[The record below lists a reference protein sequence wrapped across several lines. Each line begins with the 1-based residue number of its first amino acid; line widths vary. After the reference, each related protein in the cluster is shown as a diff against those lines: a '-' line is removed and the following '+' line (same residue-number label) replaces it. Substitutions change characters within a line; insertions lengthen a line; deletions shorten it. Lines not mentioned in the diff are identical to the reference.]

1 MAAQHNPFEMAQRQL
16 DAVAERLGLD
26 KSMHEFL
33 RWPLRELHVTL
44 PVRMDDGST
53 QVFHGL
59 RVQYNDARGPCK
71 GGIRFHPDETIDTV
85 RALAAWMTWKTAVM
99 DLPLGGAKGGVIC
112 DPKAMSETELER
124 LSRAFIRQVGRIL
137 GDGLDIPAPDVYTTP
152 QIMAWMLDEYEA
164 MHGGHHRPGMITGK
178 PVPVGGSL
186 GRADATARGGCYVL
200 REAAKAIGIDTD
212 GASAAIQGFGNAG
225 QHAALLGAELLG
237 LKIIAAS
244 DSRSGIIDQNGLD
257 PQALV
262 RHKLQTDMVEGF
274 GGARPISNEDL
285 LELPVDV
292 LFVAAL
298 ENVITAENA
307 PRIKA
312 RISCELANGPQTPEA
327 DEILHNNGVFFIPD
341 ILANAG
347 GVTAS
352 HFEMIQNIT
361 NYYWPVERTNEEL
374 DRKMTTAFHQVYE
387 CAQSEKVHMRLAAHM
402 VGVQRVAEAVRLRG
416 WV

>member
-1 MAAQHNPFEMAQRQL
+1 MAAQHNPFEIAQRQL

-26 KSMHEFL
+26 ESLHEFL

-53 QVFHGL
+53 RIFHGF
-59 RVQYNDARGPCK
+59 RVQHNDARGPCK
-71 GGIRFHPDETIDTV
+71 GGVRFHPGETVDTV
-85 RALAAWMTWKTAVM
+85 RALAVWMTWKTAVVN
-99 DLPLGGAKGGVIC
+99 LPLGGGKGGVIC
-112 DPKAMSETELER
+112 DPKALSVTELER
-124 LSRAFIRQVGRIL
+124 LSRAYIRQVGRIV
-137 GDGLDIPAPDVYTTP
+137 GEDIDCPAPDVYTTP

-200 REAAKAIGIDTD
+200 REAAEALGINTD
-212 GASAAIQGFGNAG
+212 GVTAAIQGFGNAG
-225 QHAALLGAELLG
+225 QYAALLGSELLG

-244 DSRSGIIDQNGLD
+244 DSRGGIIDQNGLE
-257 PQALV
+257 PEALV
-262 RHKLQTDMVEGF
+262 AHKRQTGMVKDF
-274 GGARPISNEDL
+274 KGAQPISNEDL
-285 LELPVDV
+285 LELPVDI
-292 LFVAAL
+292 LFVAAM

-327 DEILHNNGVFFIPD
+327 DEIVHENGVFFIPD
-341 ILANAG
+341 LLASAG

-352 HFEMIQNIT
+352 HFEMVQNIS
-361 NYYWPVERTNEEL
+361 NYYWTAERANEEL
-374 DRKMTTAFHQVYE
+374 DRKMTTAFRQVYE
-387 CAQSEKVHMRLAAHM
+387 CAQNENVHMRLAAHM
-402 VGVQRVAEAVRLRG
+402 VAVQRVAEAVRLRG